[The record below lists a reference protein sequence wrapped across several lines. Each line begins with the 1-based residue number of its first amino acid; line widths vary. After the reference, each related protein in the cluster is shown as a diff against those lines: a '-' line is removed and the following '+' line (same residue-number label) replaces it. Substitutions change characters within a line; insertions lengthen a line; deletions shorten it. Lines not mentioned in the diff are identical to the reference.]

1 MLNYLEKYANTICFQ
16 YKNPYFCKKS
26 KMAYRDFKLADL
38 ENRFGVHQHQAH
50 LFDKIKPIQPSDWLV
65 ETLRK
70 KRSGIRPTTE
80 KAVSESTISAIL
92 TEVQERNQD
101 KLTLFSGENLNA
113 DRAAGL
119 NGEIDFLFV
128 NRPDVFEILA
138 PVINITEAKFNQAIE
153 RSIAQAAA
161 QMIGARVFN
170 QKNNTTVVTIFGCV
184 TNANQWIFL
193 KLENNQLFIDKSE
206 YSPTNLAELLGVF
219 QEIVG
224 FYN

>member
-1 MLNYLEKYANTICFQ
+1 
-16 YKNPYFCKKS
+16 
-26 KMAYRDFKLADL
+26 MAYRDFKLSDL
-38 ENRFGVHQHQAH
+38 ENKFGIVQHQVH
-50 LFDKIKPIQPSDWLV
+50 LFDVIKPIQPTAWLI

-92 TEVQERNQD
+92 TEIQELNQD

-113 DRAAGL
+113 DRASGL

-128 NRPDVFEILA
+128 NRPDVFEILV

-170 QKNNTTVVTIFGCV
+170 QKNNNPIKTIFGCI

-193 KLENNQLFIDKSE
+193 KLEDNNLLIDKSE
-206 YSPTNLAELLGVF
+206 YSPTNLPELLGAF
-219 QEIVG
+219 QSIID

>member
-1 MLNYLEKYANTICFQ
+1 
-16 YKNPYFCKKS
+16 
-26 KMAYRDFKLADL
+26 MAYRDFKLADL
-38 ENRFGVHQHQAH
+38 ENKFGIVQHQVH
-50 LFDKIKPIQPSDWLV
+50 LFDVIKPIQPTAWLI

-92 TEVQERNQD
+92 TEIQELNQD

-128 NRPDVFEILA
+128 NRPDVFEILV
-138 PVINITEAKFNQAIE
+138 PIINITEAKFNQAIE
-153 RSIAQAAA
+153 RSISQAAA
-161 QMIGARVFN
+161 QMVGARVFN
-170 QKNNTTVVTIFGCV
+170 QKNNNPIKTIFGCV

-193 KLENNQLFIDKSE
+193 KLEDNNLLIDKSE
-206 YSPTNLAELLGVF
+206 YSSNNLPELLGAF
-219 QEIVG
+219 QTIID

>member
-1 MLNYLEKYANTICFQ
+1 
-16 YKNPYFCKKS
+16 
-26 KMAYRDFKLADL
+26 MAYRDFKLADL
-38 ENRFGVHQHQAH
+38 ENKFGIVQHQVH
-50 LFDKIKPIQPSDWLV
+50 LFDVIKPIQPTAWLI

-92 TEVQERNQD
+92 TEVQELNQD

-128 NRPDVFEILA
+128 NRPDVFEILV

-161 QMIGARVFN
+161 QMVGARVFN
-170 QKNNTTVVTIFGCV
+170 QKNNNPIKTIFGCV

-193 KLENNQLFIDKSE
+193 KLEDNNLLIDKSE
-206 YSPTNLAELLGVF
+206 YSPTNLPELLGAF
-219 QEIVG
+219 QSIVD

>member
-1 MLNYLEKYANTICFQ
+1 
-16 YKNPYFCKKS
+16 
-26 KMAYRDFKLADL
+26 MAYRDFKLADL
-38 ENRFGVHQHQAH
+38 ENKFGIVQHQVH
-50 LFDKIKPIQPSDWLV
+50 LFDAIKPIQPTAWLI

-92 TEVQERNQD
+92 TEVQELNQD

-128 NRPDVFEILA
+128 NRPDVFEILV
-138 PVINITEAKFNQAIE
+138 PIINITEAKFNQAIE

-161 QMIGARVFN
+161 QMVGARVFN
-170 QKNNTTVVTIFGCV
+170 QKNNNPIKTIFGCV

-193 KLENNQLFIDKSE
+193 KLEDNNLLIDKSE
-206 YSPTNLAELLGVF
+206 YSSNNLPELLGAF
-219 QEIVG
+219 QTIID

>member
-1 MLNYLEKYANTICFQ
+1 
-16 YKNPYFCKKS
+16 
-26 KMAYRDFKLADL
+26 MAYRDFKLADL
-38 ENRFGVHQHQAH
+38 ENKFGIVQHQVH
-50 LFDKIKPIQPSDWLV
+50 LFDVIKPIQPTAWLI

-92 TEVQERNQD
+92 TEIQELNQD

-128 NRPDVFEILA
+128 NRPDVFEILV

-161 QMIGARVFN
+161 QMVGARVFN
-170 QKNNTTVVTIFGCV
+170 QKNNNPIKTIFGCV

-193 KLENNQLFIDKSE
+193 KLEDNNLLIDKSE
-206 YSPTNLAELLGVF
+206 YSPTNLPELLGAF
-219 QEIVG
+219 QSIVD

>member
-1 MLNYLEKYANTICFQ
+1 
-16 YKNPYFCKKS
+16 
-26 KMAYRDFKLADL
+26 MAYRDFKLSDL
-38 ENRFGVHQHQAH
+38 ENKFGIVQHQVH
-50 LFDKIKPIQPSDWLV
+50 LFDVIKPIQPTAWLI

-92 TEVQERNQD
+92 TEIQELNQD

-128 NRPDVFEILA
+128 NRPDVFEILV

-153 RSIAQAAA
+153 RSIAQTAA
-161 QMIGARVFN
+161 QMLGARVFN
-170 QKNNTTVVTIFGCV
+170 QKNNNPIKTIFGCV

-193 KLENNQLFIDKSE
+193 KLEDNNLLIDKSE
-206 YSPTNLAELLGVF
+206 YSPANLPELLGAF
-219 QEIVG
+219 QSIID

>member
-1 MLNYLEKYANTICFQ
+1 
-16 YKNPYFCKKS
+16 
-26 KMAYRDFKLADL
+26 MAYRDFKLVDL
-38 ENRFGVHQHQAH
+38 ENKFGIVQHQVH
-50 LFDKIKPIQPSDWLV
+50 LFDVIKPIQPTAWLI

-92 TEVQERNQD
+92 TEIQELNQD

-128 NRPDVFEILA
+128 NRPDVFEILV

-170 QKNNTTVVTIFGCV
+170 QKHNNPTKTIFGCV
-184 TNANQWIFL
+184 TNSNQWIFL
-193 KLENNQLFIDKSE
+193 KLEDNNLLIDKSE
-206 YSPTNLAELLGVF
+206 YSPTNLPELLGAF
-219 QEIVG
+219 QSIID

>member
-1 MLNYLEKYANTICFQ
+1 
-16 YKNPYFCKKS
+16 
-26 KMAYRDFKLADL
+26 MAYRDFKLSDL
-38 ENRFGVHQHQAH
+38 ENTYGIVQRQVH
-50 LFDKIKPIQPSDWLV
+50 LFDKIKPIEPSAWLL

-70 KRSGIRPTTE
+70 KRGGIRPTTE

-92 TEVQERNQD
+92 TEIQELNQD

-161 QMIGARVFN
+161 QMLGARIFN
-170 QKNNTTVVTIFGCV
+170 QKHKNPIEIIFGCV
-184 TNANQWIFL
+184 TNANQWLFL
-193 KLENNQLFIDKSE
+193 KLEGTHLYIDKAE
-206 YSPTNLAELLGVF
+206 YSPNNLPELLGAF
-219 QEIVG
+219 QTVVD
-224 FYN
+224 FY

>member
-1 MLNYLEKYANTICFQ
+1 
-16 YKNPYFCKKS
+16 
-26 KMAYRDFKLADL
+26 MAYRDFKLADL
-38 ENRFGVHQHQAH
+38 ENKFGIVQHQVH
-50 LFDKIKPIQPSDWLV
+50 LFDVIKPIQPTAWLI

-92 TEVQERNQD
+92 TEIQELNQD

-128 NRPDVFEILA
+128 NRPDVFEILV

-170 QKNNTTVVTIFGCV
+170 QKNNNPIKTIFGCV

-193 KLENNQLFIDKSE
+193 KLEDNNLLVDKSE
-206 YSPTNLAELLGVF
+206 YSPTNLPELLGAF
-219 QEIVG
+219 QSIID

>member
-1 MLNYLEKYANTICFQ
+1 
-16 YKNPYFCKKS
+16 
-26 KMAYRDFKLADL
+26 MAYRDFKLVDL
-38 ENRFGVHQHQAH
+38 ENKFGIVQHQVH
-50 LFDKIKPIQPSDWLV
+50 LFDVIKPIQPTAWLI

-92 TEVQERNQD
+92 TEIQELNQD

-128 NRPDVFEILA
+128 NRPDVFEILV

-170 QKNNTTVVTIFGCV
+170 QKNNNPIKTIFGCV

-193 KLENNQLFIDKSE
+193 KLEDNNLLVDKSE
-206 YSPTNLAELLGVF
+206 YSPTNLPELLGAF
-219 QEIVG
+219 QSIID

>member
-1 MLNYLEKYANTICFQ
+1 
-16 YKNPYFCKKS
+16 
-26 KMAYRDFKLADL
+26 MAYRDFKLADL
-38 ENRFGVHQHQAH
+38 ENKFGIVQHQVH
-50 LFDKIKPIQPSDWLV
+50 LFDAIKPIQPTAWLI

-92 TEVQERNQD
+92 TEIQELNQD

-128 NRPDVFEILA
+128 NRPDVFEILV

-161 QMIGARVFN
+161 QMVGARVFN
-170 QKNNTTVVTIFGCV
+170 QKNNNPTKTIFGCV

-193 KLENNQLFIDKSE
+193 KLEDNNLLIDKSE
-206 YSPTNLAELLGVF
+206 YSPTNLPELLGAF
-219 QEIVG
+219 QSIID